1 MAVAAVSNS
10 GTNGSKAKNFSS
22 MFGGSKW
29 ITVNEGSST
38 NASFSTL
45 INPDGDGTN
54 YRLAT
59 WINAGDLNVVSAGY
73 AEVFI
78 VSGGGSYGL
87 FQFDQFGQ
95 GGEGGDVIRGIF
107 TLPVGNLTVL
117 VGAAGVYNGG
127 SGGKSGIG
135 TLQTRQAASGQGYGG
150 GVATSITGTSQT
162 LALSTGY
169 GTGAVKGVVY
179 ARWKI

>member
-22 MFGGSKW
+22 IFGGSPW

-38 NASFSTL
+38 NATFSTL
-45 INPDGDGTN
+45 TNPNGDGVN

-59 WINAGDLNVVSAGY
+59 WINSGVLSVTSSGY

-87 FQFDQFGQ
+87 FQFGQYGQ
-95 GGEGGDVIRGIF
+95 GGEGGDVVRGIF
-107 TLPVGNLTVL
+107 TLPAGSLTVL
-117 VGAAGVYNGG
+117 VGDAGVYNGG
-127 SGGKSGIG
+127 AGGKSSIG
-135 TLQTRQAASGQGYGG
+135 TLETRQPASGNGYGG
-150 GVATSITGTSQT
+150 GVSTSITGTSQT
-162 LALSTGY
+162 LALSTAY
-169 GTGAVKGVVY
+169 GTGAVKGIVY
-179 ARWKI
+179 ARWKL

>member
-1 MAVAAVSNS
+1 MPTMTGLSI
-10 GTNGSKAKNFSS
+10 
-22 MFGGSKW
+22 GGKSRW

-38 NASFSTL
+38 NATFSTL
-45 INPDGDGTN
+45 TNPDGDGIN

-59 WINAGDLNVVSAGY
+59 WINPGTLNILSTGY

-107 TLPVGNLTVL
+107 TLPIGNLTVL

-127 SGGKSGIG
+127 GGGKSGIG
-135 TLQTRQAASGQGYGG
+135 TLQTRQPASGQGYGG
-150 GVATSITGTSQT
+150 GVSTNITGTTQT
-162 LALSTGY
+162 LALNTAY
-169 GTGAVKGVVY
+169 GTPAVKGVVY

>member
-1 MAVAAVSNS
+1 MPIMTGLSIGS
-10 GTNGSKAKNFSS
+10 GV
-22 MFGGSKW
+22 KW
-29 ITVNEGSST
+29 VTVDEGNST

-45 INPDGDGTN
+45 TNPDGDGVN

-59 WINAGDLNVVSAGY
+59 WTNAGVLSVTASGY

-87 FQFDQFGQ
+87 FQFNQYGQ

-107 TLPVGNLTVL
+107 TLPTGSLTVL
-117 VGAAGVYNGG
+117 VGNAGVYNGG
-127 SGGKSGIG
+127 AGGISGIG
-135 TLQTRQAASGQGYGG
+135 ALQTRQAASGNGYGG
-150 GVATSITGTSQT
+150 GVTTSITGTSQT
-162 LALSTGY
+162 LANYTGY

-179 ARWKI
+179 ARWKV